1 MDIDFG
7 KNNLFTQNINSTDF
21 YMKYKAVLFDL
32 DGTLLDT
39 ALDIMNACNHT
50 LEKYGYKALD
60 EKLLKTKVTAG
71 MREMLKLGVPKEDHE
86 NSGIETYMRDEFA
99 SFYKEHI
106 CDRTKAFEGIPKLID
121 DLTKNRIKTAVIT
134 NKYNDMATKV
144 LSKFPFSKDFS
155 LVLGCDSLTHSKP
168 HPEPILK
175 ALELLK
181 VSPKDALYVG
191 DHLNDIKAANAAS
204 CDSAAVLWGYGTN
217 ECIDVNLW
225 NATYCVKDVKELKKL
240 IF

>member
-1 MDIDFG
+1 
-7 KNNLFTQNINSTDF
+7 
-21 YMKYKAVLFDL
+21 
-32 DGTLLDT
+32 
-39 ALDIMNACNHT
+39 
-50 LEKYGYKALD
+50 
-60 EKLLKTKVTAG
+60 

-134 NKYNDMATKV
+134 NKYHDMATKV

>member
-39 ALDIMNACNHT
+39 ALDIINACNHT

-134 NKYNDMATKV
+134 NKYHDMATKV

-181 VSPKDALYVG
+181 VSQKDALYVG

-204 CDSAAVLWGYGTN
+204 CDSVAVLWGYGTN

-225 NATYCVKDVKELKKL
+225 NATYCVKDINELKKL

>member
-1 MDIDFG
+1 
-7 KNNLFTQNINSTDF
+7 
-21 YMKYKAVLFDL
+21 MKYKAVLFDL

-50 LEKYGYKALD
+50 LVKYGYKALD
-60 EKLLKTKVTAG
+60 EKLLRTKVTVG
-71 MREMLKLGVPKEDHE
+71 MREMLKLRVPKEKHE
-86 NSGIETYMRDEFA
+86 SSGIETYMRDEFA

-106 CDRTKAFEGIPKLID
+106 CDCTKAFSGIPELI
-121 DLTKNRIKTAVIT
+121 KEISQHHIKTAVIT
-134 NKYNDMATKV
+134 NKYYDMATKV
-144 LSKFPFSKDFS
+144 LEKFPFAKDFS

-181 VSPKDALYVG
+181 VESVAALYVG
-191 DHLNDIKAANAAS
+191 DHINDIKAANAAH

-217 ECIDVNLW
+217 ECVDVKLW
-225 NATYCVKDVKELKKL
+225 NATYCVKDVNELKKL
-240 IF
+240 IFC